1 MGFKDVHLDGS
12 YDTGFGEIDIIKNFY
27 SPILEQSKQYDR
39 VAGYFSSRVLASAA
53 RGIAGLV
60 RNKGKMRL
68 ITSHAFTPKD
78 TKTLQDYFSME
89 ELSQNLINDFLESY
103 KKLENLSQT
112 IAKNHVAAMCW
123 MLREGFLEIKVV
135 IPEAADLTALTP
147 EEIEKFHPKFGIF
160 KDIEDNIIAFSGSV
174 NETESAWK
182 RNIENFD
189 VYQSWKPGENKWID
203 PKILRFERL
212 WSGEISNKWKIID
225 LPTAVKDKIITDF
238 APDTFPSDLE
248 VLGNEN
254 LSGLRDY
261 QLDALNQWVNA
272 DRRGILEMATG
283 TGKTRTAK
291 ACFESCMSLGSLLTV
306 VVVPYQ
312 HIGDQWAK
320 ELIEYTP
327 VVISDNWRKK
337 IAELHAEVALGRISN
352 LTLIVVKNTAGSED
366 FTFKLEQISEEFKNI
381 LIIGDEVHW
390 LGANEFQSS
399 LVPFANFRLG
409 LSATPVRYFDE
420 EGTDVLIEYF
430 GGSVY
435 KLSLKDA
442 LKITDEAGQ
451 AILCPYEYNPKFVSL
466 SKSELEEYRLF
477 SGKINKLSF
486 VQEDYDVR
494 KQLTLLRNQRAAIAK
509 KAESKIP
516 AFRKLINELP
526 KPLKQC
532 IVYCADTS
540 QLQQVAEIMHELRI
554 DTQQITGDESTSKS
568 DKWDGMNEREFI
580 LKNFATEKLG
590 VLLAIRCLDEGVD
603 IPSASMGIILAS
615 SGNPKEFIQRRG
627 RLMRFFKE
635 KEKATIYDF
644 CVLPMSKDD
653 PVSDLNLVKV
663 ELKRISEFA
672 DDAINRNEVLKM
684 VDLQMAEV

>member
-1 MGFKDVHLDGS
+1 V
-12 YDTGFGEIDIIKNFY
+12 
-27 SPILEQSKQYDR
+27 
-39 VAGYFSSRVLASAA
+39 
-53 RGIAGLV
+53 
-60 RNKGKMRL
+60 
-68 ITSHAFTPKD
+68 
-78 TKTLQDYFSME
+78 
-89 ELSQNLINDFLESY
+89 
-103 KKLENLSQT
+103 
-112 IAKNHVAAMCW
+112 
-123 MLREGFLEIKVV
+123 
-135 IPEAADLTALTP
+135 
-147 EEIEKFHPKFGIF
+147 
-160 KDIEDNIIAFSGSV
+160 
-174 NETESAWK
+174 
-182 RNIENFD
+182 
-189 VYQSWKPGENKWID
+189 
-203 PKILRFERL
+203 RFEKL
-212 WSGEISNKWKIID
+212 WNGEISDKWKIID

-238 APDTFPSDLE
+238 APDLFPTDLE

-254 LSGLRDY
+254 SSGLRDY
-261 QLDALNQWVNA
+261 QLEALNQWVKA

-291 ACFESCMSLGSLLTV
+291 ACFESCLSLGNLLTI

-320 ELIEYTP
+320 ELIEFSP
-327 VVISDNWRKK
+327 LVISDNWRKK
-337 IAELHAEVALGRISN
+337 ISEVHTEVALGRISN
-352 LTLIVVKNTAGSED
+352 LTLIVVKNTAGTED
-366 FTFKLEQISEEFKNI
+366 FTSKLRQISEEFNNI

-399 LVPFANFRLG
+399 LIPFANYRLG

-420 EGTDVLIEYF
+420 EGTDVLIDYF
-430 GGSVY
+430 GGTVY
-435 KLSLKDA
+435 KLSLKEA
-442 LKITDEAGQ
+442 LKITDEKGQ

-466 SKSELEEYRLF
+466 SKSELEEYRLL

-486 VQEDYDVR
+486 MQDDYDVR
-494 KQLTLLRNQRAAIAK
+494 KQLTLLRNQRSAIAK

-516 AFRKLINELP
+516 AFRRLMDELP

-540 QLQQVAEIMHELRI
+540 QLQQVAEIMHELKI

-580 LKNFATEKLG
+580 LKNFASEKLG

-672 DDAINRNEVLKM
+672 DDAINRSEVLKV
-684 VDLQMAEV
+684 VDSQMAEV